1 MHIHH
6 VSIDTELHNGTEWRV
21 ITVGATT
28 SSRLAKARREG
39 WNLADEK
46 TFAWAELRTC
56 THHWAPRETMGV
68 HVMRGNPGR
77 EEALACLGGL
87 LASAW
92 EISDGGHDL
101 SAARA
106 KVVGRA
112 V

>member
-1 MHIHH
+1 MWG
-6 VSIDTELHNGTEWRV
+6 SIVNLSVLPGHQ
-21 ITVGATT
+21 A
-28 SSRLAKARREG
+28 ARRIRSISVLHTLSYQPEAFVQERKRG
-39 WNLADEK
+39 V
-46 TFAWAELRTC
+46 
-56 THHWAPRETMGV
+56 APLGV